1 LSLPYGAGRDRL
13 LHVPTRTVDL
23 KRWLFCILAY
33 IKLSAPRLRIPTM
46 KLAVLFASANLA
58 GLALAFA
65 GAILTIVYGLPNL
78 DVLNEGSYV
87 ATETTERFRRYQRRS
102 QLGLCLIATG
112 FALQLPSAASAF
124 NDSPATGPVCV
135 ADVSALVSICKDI
148 ALAIAGAVTATV
160 AWKGLNNWLRELRG
174 RTRFDAALS
183 LMRAAYALRET
194 VANCRAPLIVAGEF
208 PAEYRESRSLG
219 RETRWDDKVRAYAH
233 VFAAR
238 WSSVGAAMTE
248 FETRSLE
255 AEAIWGGDVRPLT
268 RELVDCILML
278 NAATESY
285 MDDLRSEG
293 ENFKADREFGRKV
306 RSEVF
311 ASRGATDN
319 ELTNRITKALEALEK
334 FARPSLR

>member
-1 LSLPYGAGRDRL
+1 MNL
-13 LHVPTRTVDL
+13 TE
-23 KRWLFCILAY
+23 
-33 IKLSAPRLRIPTM
+33 
-46 KLAVLFASANLA
+46 LFAFANLA

-65 GAILTIVYGLPNL
+65 GAVLTIIYGLPNL
-78 DVLNEGSYV
+78 DVLNEGSYM
-87 ATETTERFRRYQRRS
+87 AMETAERARRYQRRS
-102 QLGLCLIATG
+102 KLGLCLIAAG
-112 FALQLPSAASAF
+112 FVLQLPSAASAF
-124 NDSPATGPVCV
+124 KDSPATGPVRM
-135 ADVSALVSICKDI
+135 ADVSTLVSICKDI

-183 LMRAAYALRET
+183 LMRAAYALREA

-208 PAEYRESRSLG
+208 PAEYRERQSLG

-238 WSSVGAAMTE
+238 WSPVGAAMTE

-255 AEAIWGGDVRPLT
+255 AEAIWGGDVRALT
-268 RELVDCILML
+268 RELVDCVVIL

-293 ENFKADREFGRKV
+293 ENFTADREFGRKV

>member
-1 LSLPYGAGRDRL
+1 MNL
-13 LHVPTRTVDL
+13 
-23 KRWLFCILAY
+23 IE
-33 IKLSAPRLRIPTM
+33 I
-46 KLAVLFASANLA
+46 FAFANLS

-65 GAILTIVYGLPNL
+65 GAVLTIVYGLPNL

-87 ATETTERFRRYQRRS
+87 AMETTERARRFQRRS
-102 QLGLCLIATG
+102 RLGLCLIAAG
-112 FALQLPSAASAF
+112 FVLQLPSAASALK
-124 NDSPATGPVCV
+124 NSPAIGAVRV

-148 ALAIAGAVTATV
+148 ALSIAGAVTATV
-160 AWKGLNNWLRELRG
+160 AWKGLTNWLRELRG

-183 LMRAAYALRET
+183 LMRAAYALREA
-194 VANCRAPLIVAGEF
+194 VANCRAPLIGAGEF
-208 PAEYRESRSLG
+208 PTGYRESQSLG
-219 RETRWDDKVRAYAH
+219 RETPWHDKVQAYAH

-238 WSSVGAAMTE
+238 WSPVGTAMTE

-268 RELVDCILML
+268 RELVDCVLML

-285 MDDLRSEG
+285 IDDLRSEG

-311 ASRGATDN
+311 ASRGATNN
-319 ELTNRITKALEALEK
+319 ELTNRITKSLEALEEY
-334 FARPSLR
+334 ARPSLR

>member
-1 LSLPYGAGRDRL
+1 VWRTCLHSCRFARIL
-13 LHVPTRTVDL
+13 L
-23 KRWLFCILAY
+23 W
-33 IKLSAPRLRIPTM
+33 
-46 KLAVLFASANLA
+46 
-58 GLALAFA
+58 
-65 GAILTIVYGLPNL
+65 
-78 DVLNEGSYV
+78 
-87 ATETTERFRRYQRRS
+87 RS
-102 QLGLCLIATG
+102 
-112 FALQLPSAASAF
+112 
-124 NDSPATGPVCV
+124 
-135 ADVSALVSICKDI
+135 
-148 ALAIAGAVTATV
+148 AGAVTATV

-183 LMRAAYALRET
+183 LMRAAYALREA
-194 VANCRAPLIVAGEF
+194 VANFRAPLIVAGEF
-208 PAEYRESRSLG
+208 SAEYRESRSLG

-238 WSSVGAAMTE
+238 WSPVGAAMTE

-255 AEAIWGGDVRPLT
+255 VEAIWGGDVRPLT
-268 RELVDCILML
+268 RELVDCVVIL

-319 ELTNRITKALEALEK
+319 ELTNRIAKALEALEK